1 MTDVLFCHAEERSIY
16 YTSGLLNA
24 DRFFAIAQ
32 NDSYFYYS
40 HICSVMIEEKIYI
53 KNKKAYFEYHILD
66 KYVAGIKL
74 LGTEIKSIREGKA
87 NINDAFC
94 TFINEQLYVRN
105 LHIAEYSY
113 GSFYNHEAK
122 RDRVL
127 LLNKKELKKLQTRGE
142 EKGLT
147 IVPLALFISERGFAK
162 LEIGLAQGKKTFDKR
177 ETLKERDTKVEMD
190 RAMKR

>member
-1 MTDVLFCHAEERSIY
+1 MSKD
-16 YTSGLLNA
+16 N
-24 DRFFAIAQ
+24 
-32 NDSYFYYS
+32 
-40 HICSVMIEEKIYI
+40 IYI
-53 KNKKAYFEYHILD
+53 KNKRAYFEYFISD

-87 NINDAFC
+87 NLNDAFC
-94 TFINEQLYVRN
+94 TFIDNQLYVRN
-105 LHIAEYSY
+105 LHISEYSF

-127 LLNKKELKKLQTRGE
+127 LLNKKELKKMQTKGE
-142 EKGLT
+142 EKGFT

-162 LEIGLAQGKKTFDKR
+162 LEIGLAQGKKLFDKR
-177 ETLKERDTKVEMD
+177 ETMKERDTKVEMD

>member
-1 MTDVLFCHAEERSIY
+1 MSD
-16 YTSGLLNA
+16 
-24 DRFFAIAQ
+24 DR
-32 NDSYFYYS
+32 
-40 HICSVMIEEKIYI
+40 IYI
-53 KNKKAYFEYHILD
+53 KNKKAYFEYTILD
-66 KYVAGIKL
+66 KYVAGVKL
-74 LGTEIKSIREGKA
+74 LGTEIKSIRNNKA

-94 TFINEQLYVRN
+94 TFIDGQLYIRN
-105 LHIAEYSY
+105 LHIAEYTF

-122 RDRVL
+122 RDRLL
-127 LLNKKELKKLQTRGE
+127 LLNKKELKKLLTRGE

-162 LEIGLAQGKKTFDKR
+162 IEIALAQGKKTFDKR

>member
-1 MTDVLFCHAEERSIY
+1 MSQDL
-16 YTSGLLNA
+16 
-24 DRFFAIAQ
+24 
-32 NDSYFYYS
+32 
-40 HICSVMIEEKIYI
+40 YI
-53 KNKKAYFEYHILD
+53 KNKKAYFEYQILD
-66 KYVAGIKL
+66 KYTAGLKL

-87 NINDAFC
+87 NLNDAFC
-94 TFINEQLYVRN
+94 TFIDNQLYVRN
-105 LHIAEYSY
+105 LHISEYSM

-147 IVPLALFISERGFAK
+147 IVPLALFISDRGFAK

-177 ETLKERDTKVEMD
+177 ETMKERDTKIEMD

>member
-1 MTDVLFCHAEERSIY
+1 MSKD
-16 YTSGLLNA
+16 N
-24 DRFFAIAQ
+24 
-32 NDSYFYYS
+32 
-40 HICSVMIEEKIYI
+40 IYI
-53 KNKKAYFEYHILD
+53 KNKRAYFEYFISD

-87 NINDAFC
+87 NLNDAFC
-94 TFINEQLYVRN
+94 TFIDNQLYVRN
-105 LHIAEYSY
+105 LHISEYSF

-127 LLNKKELKKLQTRGE
+127 LLHKKELKKLQTKGE
-142 EKGLT
+142 EKGFT

-162 LEIGLAQGKKTFDKR
+162 LEIGLAQGKKLFDKR
-177 ETLKERDTKVEMD
+177 ETMKERDTKVEMD

>member
-1 MTDVLFCHAEERSIY
+1 MSQDIY
-16 YTSGLLNA
+16 
-24 DRFFAIAQ
+24 
-32 NDSYFYYS
+32 
-40 HICSVMIEEKIYI
+40 K
-53 KNKKAYFEYHILD
+53 KNKRAYFEYAILD
-66 KYVAGIKL
+66 KYTAGIKL

-87 NINDAFC
+87 NLNDAFC
-94 TFINEQLYVRN
+94 TFIDGQLYVRN
-105 LHIAEYSY
+105 LHISEYSY

-122 RDRVL
+122 RERVL

-162 LEIGLAQGKKTFDKR
+162 LEIGLAQGKKTYDKR
-177 ETLKERDTKVEMD
+177 ESLKERDTKVEME